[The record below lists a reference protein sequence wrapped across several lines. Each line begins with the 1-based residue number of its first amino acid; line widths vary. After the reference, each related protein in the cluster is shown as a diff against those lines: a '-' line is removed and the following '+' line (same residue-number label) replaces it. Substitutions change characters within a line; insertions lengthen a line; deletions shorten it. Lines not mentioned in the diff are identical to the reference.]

1 MSKVKGFEANAD
13 FKGARKAA
21 DELAKEFAEISGKK
35 LRRTKHPE
43 IDSAMYGWCDAK
55 EGLPKDDENARYV
68 FVYKVNSYESVYI
81 YPSSKK
87 IVVWHELTKRC
98 NDEGALS
105 PRNGKCCYVDDLS
118 ERAYTMKAWQ
128 KFFAA

>member
-1 MSKVKGFEANAD
+1 MRKTFEAAAD
-13 FKGARKAA
+13 FKGARIAA
-21 DELAKEFAEISGKK
+21 NEIAEEFANISNKK
-35 LRRTKHPE
+35 LRHIKHPE
-43 IDSAMYGWCDAK
+43 IDSPMYGWTDIK
-55 EGLPKDDENARYV
+55 EGLPKDDEDARYV

-87 IVVWHELTKRC
+87 IVVWRSLTKK
-98 NDEGALS
+98 NSDEGALS